1 MQMKTSNGISL
12 YHGNVSRL
20 QSFMDPS
27 VLMGFAARGVLMNG
41 KRELDERITFHNWR
55 QRILMKSGQ
64 CIG

>member
-1 MQMKTSNGISL
+1 MCANDINL

-20 QSFMDPS
+20 QSFMGPS
-27 VLMGFAARGVLMNG
+27 VLMGFATRGVLMNG

-55 QRILMKSGQ
+55 QRILMQAGQ